1 MRRLLLA
8 LPFALL
14 PLAFSVQA
22 HEHDHDHEGHGSLG
36 VHEHGVARLNAALD
50 GSTLE
55 LELESPAMNLVGF
68 EHEARSDA
76 DKAAVAKARAELE
89 KPLALFA
96 LPEAAGCKV
105 SEQKLES
112 PLFGNAPEKAHE
124 HEHEH
129 KHEDGDKH
137 DHEHSEIHAHYHL
150 ECATPAKL
158 TGLDLKGLFTRFPA
172 TQKIQ
177 VQLIGPKGQ
186 QGAEL
191 TPAASSL
198 SF

>member
-36 VHEHGVARLNAALD
+36 AHEHGVARLNAALD